1 MPHSNFVST
10 GTIRTI
16 IFTLEMKLR
25 LRKLLLP
32 EISQLIHDRAR
43 IQVLNIDTFKVNLS
57 SAGLLFL
64 GSQENDTR

>member
-57 SAGLLFL
+57 SAGSLFL